1 MKGSPGLGGFLP
13 SRPRRYAPPEKGR
26 LATKGDELR
35 KVRILVAAALAA
47 VPLATMAA
55 RPASAC
61 PQYPCHTRCDVNP
74 PFYVEGDVIYPSN
87 RPLLDCYY

>member
-1 MKGSPGLGGFLP
+1 M
-13 SRPRRYAPPEKGR
+13 
-26 LATKGDELR
+26 
-35 KVRILVAAALAA
+35 AAALAA